1 MPDQA
6 IPCKGTKR
14 KTKSTN
20 KFYLEIIFNR
30 WYRGFFNNNVNKY
43 IIDNCSTTLPAHNIP
58 YKRHRVYPTS
68 QQTHNCKLA
77 AVAWRKTKVK
87 RWLNYFTC
95 HSALSCL
102 CHLFPLLQ
110 LPLRSLCRCWPAEL
124 QHNST
129 IGAGNGR
136 KMMWKLCHNFWLLLP
151 MEPEPGLARVATL
164 HVACSLVAPSFY
176 LFLKI
181 TATNHKLNFTI
192 LIGQMIIPW
201 SCCCRCCC
209 ACCGR
214 VCWFAF
220 AIFPLSRFSPLFLF
234 CFWFWPWAHYL
245 HNGKLLLF
253 AAIKYHWVM
262 AGLFRSSIETF
273 SAWRGKRGRDMGSY
287 SFPLEK
293 IWKNL

>member
-1 MPDQA
+1 MP
-6 IPCKGTKR
+6 
-14 KTKSTN
+14 
-20 KFYLEIIFNR
+20 
-30 WYRGFFNNNVNKY
+30 
-43 IIDNCSTTLPAHNIP
+43 
-58 YKRHRVYPTS
+58 
-68 QQTHNCKLA
+68 
-77 AVAWRKTKVK
+77 
-87 RWLNYFTC
+87 
-95 HSALSCL
+95 HSSLSC
-102 CHLFPLLQ
+102 HLSPPPPLQL

-124 QHNST
+124 QHNSA

-136 KMMWKLCHNFWLLLP
+136 KMMWKLCHNFWLLLLP
-151 MEPEPGLARVATL
+151 EPEPGCRWGLARVATL

-192 LIGQMIIPW
+192 LIGQMIIPC
-201 SCCCRCCC
+201 SCCC

-220 AIFPLSRFSPLFLF
+220 AIFPLSRFSSLFLF

-245 HNGKLLLF
+245 LNGKLLLF

-273 SAWRGKRGRDMGSY
+273 SAWRGRRGRDRGRIHFRLKKY
-287 SFPLEK
+287 GK
-293 IWKNL
+293 IYKMESCPNAIDTNK